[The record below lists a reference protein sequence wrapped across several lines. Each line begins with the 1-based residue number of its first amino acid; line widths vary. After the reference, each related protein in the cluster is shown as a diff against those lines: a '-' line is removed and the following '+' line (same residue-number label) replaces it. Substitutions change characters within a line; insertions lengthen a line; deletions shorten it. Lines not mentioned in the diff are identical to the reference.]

1 MSSRTRI
8 GAAPGVHSVSPR
20 ACAPA
25 PRPATPRSPRGPAT
39 SSRGLGA
46 ATRPALGLPGSV
58 APCPTTGP
66 RGSLLSFSLGRVLG
80 LAIGL
85 LGLLLRG
92 VLGGRVLRLSV
103 LRLSV
108 LRLSVL

>member
-8 GAAPGVHSVSPR
+8 GAAPRVHSISPR

-25 PRPATPRSPRGPAT
+25 PRPSPRSPRGSVI

-46 ATRPALGLPGSV
+46 ATRPAMGLPGSL
-58 APCPTTGP
+58 APCPTTGA
-66 RGSLLSFSLGRVLG
+66 RGVLLSFSLSRVLG
-80 LAIGL
+80 VAVGL

-92 VLGGRVLRLSV
+92 VLGGRVLRLGV
-103 LRLSV
+103 L
-108 LRLSVL
+108 

>member
-1 MSSRTRI
+1 MSSRTRR
-8 GAAPGVHSVSPR
+8 GAAPRVHSVSPR

-25 PRPATPRSPRGPAT
+25 PRPGTPRSPRGLAT

-46 ATRPALGLPGSV
+46 ATRPAMGPPGSV

-66 RGSLLSFSLGRVLG
+66 RGVLLSFSLGRVLG
-80 LAIGL
+80 LAVGL

-92 VLGGRVLRLSV
+92 VFGGRVLRLGV
-103 LRLSV
+103 VGLSV
-108 LRLSVL
+108 LGL